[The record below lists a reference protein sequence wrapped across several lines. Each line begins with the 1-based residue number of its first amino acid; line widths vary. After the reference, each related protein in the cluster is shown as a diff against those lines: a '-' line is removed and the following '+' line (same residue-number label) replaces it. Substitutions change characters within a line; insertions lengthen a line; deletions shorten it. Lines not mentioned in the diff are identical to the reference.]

1 MVARHFALIM
11 MAVSVSATVAS
22 EETELEELKTEIWAG
37 FKELVLEAQGKIDT
51 MDADADFKEYFKPAS
66 EKHSGIAKKI
76 QDFKEK
82 HPGADVSPQALIA
95 LSTEQ
100 TAELKSA
107 SGFSFL
113 CVMAGGPI
121 MMIASLYCGAVF
133 GWNFDLFNV
142 FACTTSF
149 LIPFT
154 AVCAPR

>member
-1 MVARHFALIM
+1 MVLYAA
-11 MAVSVSATVAS
+11 ASSPATTS
-22 EETELEELKTEIWAG
+22 EDNELEELKTEIWAG
-37 FKELVLEAQGKIDT
+37 FKELVLEVKGKIDT

-82 HPGADVSPQALIA
+82 HPSADVSPQALIA

-113 CVMAGGPI
+113 CVMA
-121 MMIASLYCGAVF
+121 
-133 GWNFDLFNV
+133 
-142 FACTTSF
+142 
-149 LIPFT
+149 
-154 AVCAPR
+154 